1 MVTRDDSWELT
12 LAITGDPDQATD
24 QLFASHI
31 VAMINALREERDH
44 LLNQLAAA
52 REHVEVIVAKRAYTV
67 NPWIHNDVAT
77 LQRLLAEHVPTW
89 REEIAKS
96 EQREVEGEVK

>member
-31 VAMINALREERDH
+31 VAMINTLREERDH
-44 LLNQLAAA
+44 LRNQLEAA
-52 REHVEVIVAKRAYTV
+52 REHADVMTFKRQYSLTLDS
-67 NPWIHNDVAT
+67 WLRNDLGT
-77 LQRLLAEHVPTW
+77 LRRLLAEP
-89 REEIAKS
+89 
-96 EQREVEGEVK
+96 